1 MRPLMFKPLMF
12 KPLLFKSLQLNL
24 LSSLMLCGLAVCL
37 SGCGEP
43 GPDRSAG
50 APEIPVAA
58 PADDADQTA
67 APAAPT
73 VADSS
78 AAPDTQLSS
87 TDTTE
92 PQPTAQPPDSD
103 GDGVIDSADT
113 CPDTEQGKQVD
124 ANGCPIDPD
133 GDGVVGSADLCPDSP
148 YGEPVDTTGCRP
160 RLAVAQEYTLLL
172 TFETGSAKI
181 IGDPRGALAE
191 VAALITQYPETT
203 VVIEGHTDDKGPA
216 GYNMKMS
223 KARAEAVANV
233 LVTDLGIDA
242 ARVSAKAFGETKP
255 IATNATKEGR
265 ERNRRVVAVVL
276 PGKALTPV
284 AASTADQ

>member
-1 MRPLMFKPLMF
+1 MQALMF
-12 KPLLFKSLQLNL
+12 KPLLFKPLFG
-24 LSSLMLCGLAVCL
+24 LMLCSSVACL

-50 APEIPVAA
+50 APEIQVAE

-67 APAAPT
+67 APAAPV
-73 VADSS
+73 VADSN
-78 AAPDTQLSS
+78 ATPDAQLSS
-87 TDTTE
+87 TDAEE
-92 PQPTAQPPDSD
+92 PQPTAPPPDSD
-103 GDGVIDSADT
+103 GDGVIDIADS

-133 GDGVVGSADLCPDSP
+133 GDGVVGPADLCPDSP
-148 YGEPVDTTGCRP
+148 YGEPVDTSGCRP

-203 VVIEGHTDDKGPA
+203 VVIEGHSDDIGSA
-216 GYNMKMS
+216 AYNMKMS

-242 ARVSAKAFGETKP
+242 ARVSAKAFGESKP

-276 PGKALTPV
+276 PGKALTPA

>member
-1 MRPLMFKPLMF
+1 LRREQEFRVRPLMFNPLM
-12 KPLLFKSLQLNL
+12 LG
-24 LSSLMLCGLAVCL
+24 LMLCGLCGGL
-37 SGCGEP
+37 SGCGEGGVP
-43 GPDRSAG
+43 ERSTG
-50 APEIPVAA
+50 APEIQVAA
-58 PADDADQTA
+58 PSDDATGQTA
-67 APAAPT
+67 PPTAPA
-73 VADSS
+73 VADSN

-87 TDTTE
+87 TDTAE
-92 PQPTAQPPDSD
+92 PQPTAPPPDTD
-103 GDGVIDSADT
+103 GDGVTDTVDS

-124 ANGCPIDPD
+124 ANGCPVDPD
-133 GDGVVGSADLCPDSP
+133 GDGVVGPVDLCPDSP
-148 YGEPVDTTGCRP
+148 YGEPVDATGCRP

-216 GYNMKMS
+216 AFNMKMS

-233 LVTDLGIDA
+233 LITDLGIDA

-276 PGKALTPV
+276 PGKAPAPIAT
-284 AASTADQ
+284 TADQ